1 MAGFNPNA
9 NSFCGFHTV
18 RTSLFNSNANS
29 FCGFHTVRTSLG
41 EVEFLVTESTSSYA
55 WEVTSKSQVKLSL
68 SSEAMTFNFSQA
80 AYNDAVT
87 EIRGHVDSLAY
98 A

>member
-9 NSFCGFHTV
+9 NSYCGFQ
-18 RTSLFNSNANS
+18 
-29 FCGFHTVRTSLG
+29 TVRTSLG

-55 WEVTSKSQVKLSL
+55 WEVTNKSPLKLVL
-68 SSEAMTFNFSQA
+68 SSGDMKFNFSQA
-80 AYNDAVT
+80 AYNDAIT
-87 EIRGHVDSLAY
+87 EIRSHVDSLAY